1 MKPRYF
7 KPANFLRLH
16 LLMEFVVMSL
26 ADIAQ
31 HTALGHTG
39 LMKVH
44 SIFSIRQCFK
54 SKINSIHI
62 GAASLQC
69 VNQ

>member
-1 MKPRYF
+1 
-7 KPANFLRLH
+7 
-16 LLMEFVVMSL
+16 MSL
-26 ADIAQ
+26 VDIAQ

-69 VNQ
+69 VNQQ